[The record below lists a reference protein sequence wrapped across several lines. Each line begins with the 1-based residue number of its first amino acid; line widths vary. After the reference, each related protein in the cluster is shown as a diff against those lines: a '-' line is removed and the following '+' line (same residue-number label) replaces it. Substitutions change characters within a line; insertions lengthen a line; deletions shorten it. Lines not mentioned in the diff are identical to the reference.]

1 MRAEGRLLGRLLR
14 ARLRL
19 GVHTDL
25 DATRPDAVDDLRL
38 ELPAGL
44 GDGPAPRAGAR
55 RPAGAARLRQVAVGD
70 GEVDEVSGHRERI
83 SRQLQGRA
91 RTGADVGGVDA
102 NLEAPGGRRADR
114 RSRRTD
120 VRLGADATGNL
131 LAVGHEAY
139 EQSSTLFEF
148 AEQTTEATRHMY
160 GAPNITTTHRLARL
174 DVPTPRWMRAPGEC
188 PGMFALESAMDEL
201 AVLLDIDPVELRVRN
216 DTQTDPESGKP
227 SSSRHLVE
235 CLRRGAERFGWSG
248 QDPRPGVRR
257 EGRWLVGN
265 GVA

>member
-1 MRAEGRLLGRLLR
+1 M
-14 ARLRL
+14 
-19 GVHTDL
+19 
-25 DATRPDAVDDLRL
+25 
-38 ELPAGL
+38 
-44 GDGPAPRAGAR
+44 
-55 RPAGAARLRQVAVGD
+55 AARVTGQPVKVALTRQMQFVLPGY
-70 GEVDEVSGHRERI
+70 
-83 SRQLQGRA
+83 
-91 RTGADVGGVDA
+91 RT
-102 NLEAPGGRRADR
+102 PTIQR
-114 RSRRTD
+114 

-201 AVLLDIDPVELRVRN
+201 AVLLDIDLVELRVRN
-216 DTQTDPESGKP
+216 VIQTDPESGKP

-248 QDPRPGVRR
+248 RDPRLGVRR
-257 EGRWLVGN
+257 EGRWLVGT
-265 GVA
+265 GVASSTYPVTRWMVGVR